1 MGLKLEVFAVAQKND
16 APSTV
21 VLDTMELEEAKL
33 ASYDSGYAAGWEDAA
48 SAQLGDQSK
57 ITTDLAR
64 NLQTLS
70 FTYHEARSH
79 VLRALEPLL
88 QEMVNRLLPE
98 LARETLAPIILE
110 ALMPL
115 AEKAAD
121 TPITLVLN
129 PVARPAVEALLEHS
143 KALPLSLVEETSLGE
158 GQAYLRLGRC
168 ETQIDL
174 GRATVEIAAAV
185 RGFFEILE
193 KDRHDG

>member
-1 MGLKLEVFAVAQKND
+1 MGLKLEVFAVAQHNS

-48 SAQLGDQSK
+48 SAQIGDQSK
-57 ITTDLAR
+57 VTADLAR

-79 VLRALEPLL
+79 VLRSLEPLL

-98 LARETLAPIILE
+98 LARETLAPVILE
-110 ALMPL
+110 VLMPL
-115 AEKAAD
+115 AEKMAD

-129 PVARPAVEALLEHS
+129 PAARPAVEALLEHINGI
-143 KALPLSLVEETSLGE
+143 PLTLVEETSLGE
-158 GQAYLRLGRC
+158 GQAYLRLGGC

-174 GRATVEIAAAV
+174 GRATTEIATAV

-193 KDRHDG
+193 KDRQDG